1 MEYPV
6 NSESLQDKLIQA
18 MLLFAQAALPLLLIA
33 GGNGSGGGGFA
44 DQNGFFHGNH

>member
-33 GGNGSGGGGFA
+33 GVTAVAVAALQTRMAFPW
-44 DQNGFFHGNH
+44 NH